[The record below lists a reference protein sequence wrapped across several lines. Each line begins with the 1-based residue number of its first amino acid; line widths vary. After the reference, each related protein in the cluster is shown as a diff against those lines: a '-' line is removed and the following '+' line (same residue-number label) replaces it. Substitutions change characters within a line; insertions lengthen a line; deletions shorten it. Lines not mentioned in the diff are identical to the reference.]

1 MMRLKELREKKQLN
15 MRQAAFAL
23 DMPYTTYVSYEKGDR
38 EPNSEVLLTLATF
51 FECSID
57 YLVGRSATPTK
68 VEALPNEN
76 VLGGKKSSPVPE
88 GTEDEWLEKLLKL
101 DKSELMEL
109 RNYVRYLR
117 YKRDH
122 AADLG

>member
-1 MMRLKELREKKQLN
+1 MDINELRAKRLREAVEKSGLSFVELEHKTGVPKSTLQ
-15 MRQAAFAL
+15 R
-23 DMPYTTYVSYEKGDR
+23 YVAGKTKKIPIDCLEQIA
-38 EPNSEVLLTLATF
+38 LATG
-51 FECSID
+51 SDIV
-57 YLVGRSATPTK
+57 YLMGWET
-68 VEALPNEN
+68 E
-76 VLGGKKSSPVPE
+76 KSSPVPE

-101 DKSELMEL
+101 NEDELLEL

>member
-15 MRQAAFAL
+15 MRQAAVAL

-68 VEALPNEN
+68 VEALSNEN
-76 VLGGKKSSPVPE
+76 VLDDKKTPPVPE
-88 GTEDEWLEKLLKL
+88 GTEDEWLEKFLKL
-101 DKSELMEL
+101 NEDELLEL